1 MASPSSPGE
10 PLRADHSSSSVINML
25 IKLHCPRHTLRVSFF
40 SARYRSPSH
49 LGAHPTEPHAAPAFG
64 LQLAQHL
71 QGMTGYN
78 ITGMY
83 NKVIRSK
90 EFDRAQDA
98 VDGFVRLTDRNYNSL
113 VSRRPDRFSPGR
125 SAVSCHSLQVQWLIR
140 STGVR
145 SSTSRCRK
153 GVKSGYG
160 SRSCEFPTL
169 LLPHRP
175 RSDHTDRLASTLLVL
190 QARPTFRRDL

>member
-1 MASPSSPGE
+1 
-10 PLRADHSSSSVINML
+10 ML

-113 VSRRPDRFSPGR
+113 VS
-125 SAVSCHSLQVQWLIR
+125 
-140 STGVR
+140 
-145 SSTSRCRK
+145 
-153 GVKSGYG
+153 
-160 SRSCEFPTL
+160 
-169 LLPHRP
+169 P
-175 RSDHTDRLASTLLVL
+175 RLDRLSLARSIGGVL
-190 QARPTFRRDL
+190 PQFTSSMADSGDRSQVKHESLPEGGKERVWFSIM